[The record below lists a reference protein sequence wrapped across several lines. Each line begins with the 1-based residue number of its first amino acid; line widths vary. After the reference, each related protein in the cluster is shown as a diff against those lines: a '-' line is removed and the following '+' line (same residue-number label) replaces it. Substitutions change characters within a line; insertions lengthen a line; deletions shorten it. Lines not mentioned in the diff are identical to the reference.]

1 MNILLYKYVYFYYKV
16 YKYSFKLLREKR
28 QILRNRLS
36 NARLRLEMKIVKA
49 GLKKC
54 IALFEKK
61 MCVLFLSGQYRIH
74 DEH

>member
-54 IALFEKK
+54 I
-61 MCVLFLSGQYRIH
+61 VLFLKKNVCIVSFRSIQNT
-74 DEH
+74 